1 VGPTARSEALAAS
14 LRPLLDARDYHAIH
28 SLLAR
33 AAVPE
38 VADVLRDADPDDRL
52 VLFRLLP
59 HDLGADVFAELETV
73 YEDEILSA
81 LSSEETRALLASIA
95 PDDRTELFEELPG
108 AATQKLI
115 NLLSPE
121 DLAETRRFLGYPE
134 ESIGRL
140 ATPEYVA
147 VRPEWSASRALG
159 HVRAHGRDSE
169 TVNVV
174 YIVDRRW
181 RLLGSVSLRR
191 LILAEADAPVSDL
204 LVETHALSAF
214 EDRENAVGAMRRY
227 DAVALPVVDSSGV
240 LIGIVTVDD
249 VLDVAEEEATE
260 DAHRTASVMPL
271 RASYGTLSVWELYG
285 KRVGWLAILLVVNLF
300 SSGIISAY
308 EEMLASVIALTFFIP
323 LLIATGGNTGSQ
335 SAMMMVRAIVTEDVM
350 PRAWFATFLKEIGVG
365 VLLGGTL
372 AVGAFALGALRA
384 DPRIGIVVGLAMV
397 AIVIVSNLVGMTL
410 PFVLTRLKQ
419 DPTVASSPLVTTLA
433 DVLGLTI
440 YFGIATVVLGL

>member
-1 VGPTARSEALAAS
+1 
-14 LRPLLDARDYHAIH
+14 
-28 SLLAR
+28 
-33 AAVPE
+33 
-38 VADVLRDADPDDRL
+38 
-52 VLFRLLP
+52 
-59 HDLGADVFAELETV
+59 VFAELETS
-73 YEDEILSA
+73 YEDELISSLSR
-81 LSSEETRALLASIA
+81 EELRDLLASIA

-108 AATQKLI
+108 QATQKLI
-115 NLLSPE
+115 NLLDPE

-134 ESIGRL
+134 ESVGRL

-147 VRPEWSASRALG
+147 VRPEWDVGRALA

-174 YIVDRRW
+174 YVVDERW

-191 LILAEADAPVSDL
+191 LILAESATPVADL
-204 LVETHALSAF
+204 LTETHALSAF
-214 EDRENAVGAMRRY
+214 EDRENAVTAMRRY

-249 VLDVAEEEATE
+249 VLDVAEKEATE

-271 RASYGTLSVWELYG
+271 RASYRSLSILDLYG
-285 KRVGWLAILLVVNLF
+285 KRVGWLAILLLVNVV

-308 EEMLASVIALTFFIP
+308 EETLASVIALTFFIP

-335 SAMMMVRAIVTEDVM
+335 SAMMMVRAIVTEDVA
-350 PRAWFATFLKEIGVG
+350 PRAWLATFVKEIGVG
-365 VLLGGTL
+365 LLLGGTL
-372 AVGAFALGALRA
+372 AAGAFALGVLRA
-384 DPRIGIVVGLAMV
+384 DPRIGVVVGLAMV

-410 PFVLTRLKQ
+410 PFVLTRLRQ
-419 DPTVASSPLVTTLA
+419 DPTVARSPLVTTLA
-433 DVLGLTI
+433 DVLGLAI

>member
-1 VGPTARSEALAAS
+1 MEGVTRSRVLADS
-14 LRPLLDARDYHAIH
+14 LRPLLETRDYRAIH
-28 SLLAR
+28 DTLAR
-33 AAVPE
+33 SAVPE
-38 VADVLRDADPDDRL
+38 ITDVLREASADDRL

-59 HDLGADVFAELETV
+59 HDLGADVFAELETA
-73 YEDEILSA
+73 YEDELMASLSR
-81 LSSEETRALLASIA
+81 EELRDLLATIA

-108 AATQKLI
+108 QATQKLL

-134 ESIGRL
+134 ESVGRL

-147 VRPEWSASRALG
+147 VRPEWDAGRALE

-174 YIVDRRW
+174 YVVDDRW

-191 LILAEADAPVSDL
+191 LILAESGTPVSGL
-204 LVETHALSAF
+204 RVETHALSAF
-214 EDRENAVGAMRRY
+214 EDRENAVTAMRRY

-249 VLDVAEEEATE
+249 VLDVAEKEATE

-271 RASYGTLSVWELYG
+271 RASYRSLSVWDLYS
-285 KRVGWLAILLVVNLF
+285 KRVGWLAILLLVNIV

-308 EEMLASVIALTFFIP
+308 EETLASVIALTFFIP

-335 SAMMMVRAIVTEDVM
+335 SAMMMVRAIVTEDVV
-350 PRAWFATFLKEIGVG
+350 PRAWFATFVKEIGVG
-365 VLLGGTL
+365 LLLGGTL
-372 AVGAFALGALRA
+372 AAGAFALGTLRA
-384 DPRIGIVVGLAMV
+384 DPRIGVVVGLAMV

-433 DVLGLTI
+433 DVLGLAI